1 MLWLERKYL
10 SMALVHLDQ
19 AKWKG
24 DNTLNHRCPYCGD
37 SKKNDYKARGYHF
50 VVEQNF
56 VYKCHNCGKAT
67 STVHFLKDNFPTI
80 HREYLV
86 EWLKESGVTP
96 KVKKM
101 PSSNEF
107 KFTPKQDLLNI
118 SVETLRAVCWPAWDK
133 IVSRDYLQH
142 RKIPDEKIKEL
153 FYVDNSQHLSNLSK
167 KYEDRVLGND
177 PRIVLPFFSESGE
190 LVGVSGRAINDSPL
204 RYLTMKFLEDVPLI
218 YNINRVDKTK
228 TVYVTEGPIDSLFL
242 PNSIAVGGSDFKKLD
257 NSIKDNA
264 VIIFDNEP
272 RSREIVK
279 KLKEVIDLGY
289 KVCIWNDKR
298 VSDLKDVNEMIM
310 NGLSQSVILDII
322 NTSIFDG
329 LSAKLKLTEYK
340 KI

>member
-1 MLWLERKYL
+1 
-10 SMALVHLDQ
+10 
-19 AKWKG
+19 
-24 DNTLNHRCPYCGD
+24 
-37 SKKNDYKARGYHF
+37 
-50 VVEQNF
+50 
-56 VYKCHNCGKAT
+56 
-67 STVHFLKDNFPTI
+67 
-80 HREYLV
+80 
-86 EWLKESGVTP
+86 
-96 KVKKM
+96 
-101 PSSNEF
+101 
-107 KFTPKQDLLNI
+107 
-118 SVETLRAVCWPAWDK
+118 
-133 IVSRDYLQH
+133 
-142 RKIPDEKIKEL
+142 
-153 FYVDNSQHLSNLSK
+153 
-167 KYEDRVLGND
+167 
-177 PRIVLPFFSESGE
+177 
-190 LVGVSGRAINDSPL
+190 
-204 RYLTMKFLEDVPLI
+204 MKFLEDVPLI